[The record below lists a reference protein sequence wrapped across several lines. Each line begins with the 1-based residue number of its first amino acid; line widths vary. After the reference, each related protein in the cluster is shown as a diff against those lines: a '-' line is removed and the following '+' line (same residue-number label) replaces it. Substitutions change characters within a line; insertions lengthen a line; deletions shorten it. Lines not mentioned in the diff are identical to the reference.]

1 MPYLLMAAMIGQLF
15 LRHIFNWEEISR
27 GWFLFR
33 NLTKDRPTF
42 QSNIKSRYCNLELQ
56 RITHIY
62 SIYLYSCMY
71 VWKQTCYVL
80 HMSIVK
86 SVKAK
91 SASHQPSTLGNSDT
105 VRVISLRYLWDT
117 LHNTNNLVPVMLCQY
132 PCTQDRCCY
141 YFVISTFHTS
151 WRTSE
156 ILLPCARTSTND
168 RTVGKEQQICYHW
181 QRAVIDSRAGEHPQ
195 HNRLRTVLKV

>member
-1 MPYLLMAAMIGQLF
+1 MPCLLMAAMIGQLF

-42 QSNIKSRYCNLELQ
+42 QSNIKSRYCHLELQ

-91 SASHQPSTLGNSDT
+91 SASQSAINSWKLWHSQSHKLE
-105 VRVISLRYLWDT
+105 VSLR
-117 LHNTNNLVPVMLCQY
+117 
-132 PCTQDRCCY
+132 
-141 YFVISTFHTS
+141 HTS
-151 WRTSE
+151 QHKQFGTCDVMSIPLHTRQM
-156 ILLPCARTSTND
+156 LLLLCHFNISHQLEN
-168 RTVGKEQQICYHW
+168 
-181 QRAVIDSRAGEHPQ
+181 
-195 HNRLRTVLKV
+195 LRDPVALRQNVN